1 MLCPY
6 KSKAALD
13 VVEREG
19 HGSEA
24 ALAEQIHFDE
34 PEIFDGVHAA
44 LRDDNP
50 FCGAFERRQ
59 ARQWTRGNHRT
70 AGVNAHVARGV
81 VESQR
86 HLEDGFPGL
95 VVSREVAA
103 LRQVANGL

>member
-1 MLCPY
+1 MLRPY
-6 KSKAALD
+6 KSKVALD
-13 VVEREG
+13 VVERER

-34 PEIFDGVHAA
+34 PEIFDGVHVV
-44 LRDDNP
+44 LRDDDA

-59 ARQWTRGNHRT
+59 ACQWTRGNHRAT
-70 AGVNAHVARGV
+70 RMNSHVARGV

-86 HLEDGFPGL
+86 DLEDGFPGL